1 MQRSHTAAAYVWI
14 VLGTILVFFWLKKYT
29 FLPEVSFLRF
39 TYTTLGLSYIFF
51 RVMQMIIDANAGDA
65 SQKTDV
71 ISYLN
76 FTLSFTTLVSGPIQ
90 RYPEFIEQHLA
101 PVRPPLTIIDMGDG
115 LQRIIAG
122 FFKVNV
128 LGLIFSMTQRQA
140 IDALSPQQSIGSR
153 VLSGAT
159 IAASYTIYL
168 FVNFS
173 GYTDIV
179 IGIARFLRIRLPENF
194 NRPFSADNFLEF
206 WNRWHMTLSHWL
218 KTYVYNPLLI
228 GLMRRFPSAK
238 IEPFLAVCAFFVT
251 FFLIG
256 LWHGQTSEFIFYGI
270 LLGAGVS
277 FNKLYQIQM
286 AKVIGKKQYKALCK
300 NWAYQTVCR
309 GLTFTFFS
317 FSLLWFWSNWT
328 QLRSL
333 AHSFHPREIAL
344 IWIVILVASSA
355 ILALWE
361 SAREWGLSFQ
371 FQSQPLL
378 LSRYFRTAWNT
389 ALVVVV
395 SATTTLL
402 NAPAP
407 DIVYKAF

>member
-1 MQRSHTAAAYVWI
+1 
-14 VLGTILVFFWLKKYT
+14 
-29 FLPEVSFLRF
+29 
-39 TYTTLGLSYIFF
+39 
-51 RVMQMIIDANAGDA
+51 
-65 SQKTDV
+65 
-71 ISYLN
+71 
-76 FTLSFTTLVSGPIQ
+76 
-90 RYPEFIEQHLA
+90 
-101 PVRPPLTIIDMGDG
+101 
-115 LQRIIAG
+115 
-122 FFKVNV
+122 
-128 LGLIFSMTQRQA
+128 
-140 IDALSPQQSIGSR
+140 
-153 VLSGAT
+153 
-159 IAASYTIYL
+159 
-168 FVNFS
+168 
-173 GYTDIV
+173 
-179 IGIARFLRIRLPENF
+179 
-194 NRPFSADNFLEF
+194 
-206 WNRWHMTLSHWL
+206 
-218 KTYVYNPLLI
+218 
-228 GLMRRFPSAK
+228 
-238 IEPFLAVCAFFVT
+238 
-251 FFLIG
+251 
-256 LWHGQTSEFIFYGI
+256 
-270 LLGAGVS
+270 
-277 FNKLYQIQM
+277 M